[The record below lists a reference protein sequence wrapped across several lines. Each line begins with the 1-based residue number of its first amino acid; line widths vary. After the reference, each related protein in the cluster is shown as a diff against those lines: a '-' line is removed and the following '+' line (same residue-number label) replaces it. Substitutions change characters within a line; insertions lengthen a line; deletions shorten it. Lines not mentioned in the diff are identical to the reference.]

1 MKRKIII
8 GSLLL
13 ATISLSSCDS
23 FLSEVPDNRTQIDT
37 PIKAAEL
44 IATAYPQGTM
54 AVLGE
59 TMSDNAFDSGRIT
72 YTNTTNTE
80 NYNWEIV
87 RDENQDTPTH
97 YWEAC
102 YKAIASANA
111 GIEALD
117 KFIAENEKTN
127 KSTKD
132 LYSIKGEALV
142 ARAYAHFMLVNLWGK
157 TYDPNDMSSLG
168 VPYVF
173 TPETTLLPD
182 YKRNTVAEV
191 YSFIEEDL
199 LNGLDYLSGVHL
211 KEEVAKYHFN
221 VEAARAFAA
230 RFFLFK
236 GEWNKVIEYSSDVSS
251 PRGLLRDMKS
261 YSKMDENEHY
271 TRYTNPTETT
281 NLLVGTVPST
291 MKRTLG
297 LQRFNFDNDIANS
310 ILFGPNTNPM
320 GGTWNFLR
328 YSYTATKG
336 LYMPRYSE
344 FFKITDPTNMTGFPY
359 VNQVIFSNDLL
370 FLDRMEALVM
380 ENRFE
385 EALSGLSYFFAERTE
400 GTPQKPSLT
409 LADIKDFTATM
420 TENFNPFYSLSA
432 DQKSFIKV
440 ISDARRRESYSDGSR
455 WFDIRRYNLEIVHRS
470 IERGDNVLEVGD
482 YRRELQIPLMA
493 ISKGLEANPR

>member
-1 MKRKIII
+1 MKSKIIL

-13 ATISLSSCDS
+13 ATVCLTSCDN
-23 FLSEVPDNRTQIDT
+23 FLSEVPDNRTQIDS
-37 PIKAAEL
+37 PKKAAEL

-72 YTNTTNTE
+72 YSNTTNTE

-87 RDENQDTPTH
+87 RDEEQDTPTH

-117 KFIAENEKTN
+117 KFIAENEKTH
-127 KSTKD
+127 KSTKE
-132 LYSIKGEALV
+132 LYSIKGEALI

-157 TYDPNDMSSLG
+157 TYDPNDLTSLG

-173 TPETTLLPD
+173 KPETTLLPE
-182 YKRNTVAEV
+182 YKRNTVSEV
-191 YSFIEEDL
+191 YGFIEDDI
-199 LNGLDYLSGVHL
+199 LNGLEYLTDNHL
-211 KEEVAKYHFN
+211 GEEQMYYHFN
-221 VEAARAFAA
+221 VEAAKAFAA

-236 GEWNKVIEYSSDVSS
+236 GEWDKVLDYSSNVSS
-251 PRGLLRDMKS
+251 PAGLLRDMPA
-261 YSKMDENEHY
+261 YSAMDDDEHS
-271 TRYTNPTETT
+271 TRYTKAEEVT
-281 NLLVGTVPST
+281 NLLVATVPST

-310 ILFGPNTNPM
+310 ILFGPTTNPM
-320 GGTWNFLR
+320 GGAWNFLR

-336 LYMPRYSE
+336 LYMPRFSE

-359 VNQVIFSNDLL
+359 VNQVLFSNDLL
-370 FLDRMEALVM
+370 FLDRLEALVM
-380 ENRFE
+380 ENRFD
-385 EALSGLSYFFAERTE
+385 EALTGLSYFFKMRTE
-400 GTPQKPSLT
+400 GVPQKTTLT
-409 LADIKDFTATM
+409 LADIRKHTESM
-420 TENFNPFYSLSA
+420 TENFSPFYSLSA

-455 WFDIRRYNLEIVHRS
+455 WFDVRRYNLEIVHRS
-470 IERGDNVLEVGD
+470 LERGDNVLTVD
-482 YRRELQIPLMA
+482 DFRRQLQIPLMA